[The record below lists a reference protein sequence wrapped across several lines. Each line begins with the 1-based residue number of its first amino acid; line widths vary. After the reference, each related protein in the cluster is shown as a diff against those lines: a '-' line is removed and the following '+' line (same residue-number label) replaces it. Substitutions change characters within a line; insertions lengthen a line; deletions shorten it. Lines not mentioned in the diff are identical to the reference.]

1 MIVTHAILRLQRTKE
16 GLNMRKEI
24 AKQAGFLAIFA
35 LLALGLIATGAIAA
49 EVVVEKDTI
58 ESVSMEE
65 DFVRT
70 ADNFIILFDASGTM
84 QKSYKD
90 TGMIKVDMAKK
101 ILQQRN
107 QILPDLGFNAGLY
120 MFTPWKTYYSMQPYD
135 RGKFEQ
141 AIEAL
146 ATEKLSLAYENQP
159 TPLGDAIYNLD
170 PILAKTSG
178 RTAIF
183 IFSDGQHTLSK
194 PKRWPVEEAKEI
206 ASKHDVSFYL
216 ISSATTPKGQKLLQD
231 IASVNASSRVMQ
243 FDDVVDKE
251 EYITGPLYVIKETE
265 VVEAATI
272 SRVVGIKSDNIL
284 YGFDSH
290 SISPEF
296 RAELD
301 ELGEFLTS
309 NPEAYVVLAGHTDS
323 MGPEEYNMWLS
334 HRRAEGVADYL
345 ANNFNIDRDRI
356 VVQWY
361 GEGNPIAT
369 NDTPEGR
376 SQNRRVV
383 SVVTGMD

>member
-1 MIVTHAILRLQRTKE
+1 MRTK
-16 GLNMRKEI
+16 K
-24 AKQAGFLAIFA
+24 AKQAGYMVTFA

-49 EVVVEKDTI
+49 EVITKEDTI
-58 ESVSMEE
+58 ETVSMEE

-70 ADNFIILFDASGTM
+70 ADNFIVLFDASGTM
-84 QKSYKD
+84 QKPYKD
-90 TGMIKVDMAKK
+90 SGMKKVDVAKK

-120 MFTPWKTYYSMQPYD
+120 MFTPWKTYYPMQPYD

-146 ATEKLSLAYENQP
+146 ATEELSLRHENQP
-159 TPLGDAIYNLD
+159 TPLGDAIHNLN
-170 PILAKTSG
+170 PILDRASG
-178 RTAIF
+178 QTAIF
-183 IFSDGQHTLSK
+183 IFSDGQHTLST

-216 ISSATTPKGQKLLQD
+216 ISSATTPKAQKLLQD

-243 FDDVVDKE
+243 FDDVVDKQ

-272 SRVVGIKSDNIL
+272 SRVVGIKTDNIL
-284 YGFDSH
+284 YDFDSS

-301 ELGEFLTS
+301 ELGEFLKS
-309 NPEAYVVLAGHTDS
+309 NPEAYVVLAGYTDS
-323 MGPEEYNMWLS
+323 IGPEEYNMGLS

-345 ANNFNIDRDRI
+345 ANKFNIDRDRI

-361 GEGNPIAT
+361 GEGNPVAT

-383 SVVTGMD
+383 SVVTGLD

>member
-1 MIVTHAILRLQRTKE
+1 MMTEKAIRP
-16 GLNMRKEI
+16 GL
-24 AKQAGFLAIFA
+24 LAIVA
-35 LLALGLIATGAIAA
+35 LLALGLIGTGATAA
-49 EVVVEKDTI
+49 EVITKKDTI
-58 ESVSMEE
+58 ESVSMEK
-65 DFVRT
+65 DFIRT
-70 ADNFIILFDASGTM
+70 ADNFIVLFDASGTM
-84 QKSYKD
+84 QKPYKD
-90 TGMIKVDMAKK
+90 SGMKKVDMAKK

-120 MFTPWKTYYSMQPYD
+120 MFTPWKTYYPMQPYD

-141 AIEAL
+141 AIGEL
-146 ATEKLSLAYENQP
+146 ATEKLTLRYENQP
-159 TPLGDAIYNLD
+159 TPLGDAINNLD
-170 PILAKTSG
+170 PILAKTPG

-206 ASKHDVSFYL
+206 AAKHDVSFYL

-231 IASVNASSRVMQ
+231 IASVNASSRVMA

-251 EYITGPLYVIKETE
+251 EYITGPLYVIRETE

-272 SRVVGIKSDNIL
+272 SRVSGMNTDNIL
-284 YGFDSH
+284 YAFDS
-290 SISPEF
+290 SDISSEF

-301 ELGEFLTS
+301 ELGEFLQN
-309 NPEAYVVLAGHTDS
+309 NPEAYVVVAGHTDS